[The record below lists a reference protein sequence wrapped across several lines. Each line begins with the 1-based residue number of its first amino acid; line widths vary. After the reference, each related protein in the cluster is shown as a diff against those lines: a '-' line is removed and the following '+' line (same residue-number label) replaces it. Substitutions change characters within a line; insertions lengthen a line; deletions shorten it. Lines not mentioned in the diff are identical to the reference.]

1 MTTKRRDAGSHSTIE
16 ESPSAQRSRVM
27 SHIRST
33 DTAPER
39 VLRNALWRAGVRYRL
54 HVRKLSGCPD
64 IVIENAQLA
73 IFIDGCFW
81 HGCPR
86 HYVRPK
92 TRQEYWD
99 QKIQRNVRRRV
110 RVTEDLSSAGWAV
123 IAIRECEVRE
133 NLDACLRYVLM
144 SMRARATEART
155 S

>member
-1 MTTKRRDAGSHSTIE
+1 MLNWRSSLTDASGTDAHVIMC
-16 ESPSAQRSRVM
+16 AQR
-27 SHIRST
+27 HDRS
-33 DTAPER
+33 DR
-39 VLRNALWRAGVRYRL
+39 
-54 HVRKLSGCPD
+54 
-64 IVIENAQLA
+64 
-73 IFIDGCFW
+73 
-81 HGCPR
+81 
-86 HYVRPK
+86 
-92 TRQEYWD
+92 D